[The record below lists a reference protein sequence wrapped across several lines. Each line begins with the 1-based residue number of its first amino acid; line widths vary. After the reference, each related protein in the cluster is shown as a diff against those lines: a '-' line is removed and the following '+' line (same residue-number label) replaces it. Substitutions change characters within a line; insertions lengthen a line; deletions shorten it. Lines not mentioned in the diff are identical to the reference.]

1 VLSFAS
7 EYPSRENFPELVYPK
22 YSIKST
28 SFIFITD
35 CILVMRNPQFSERFD
50 CGYEPKKLEICLLRQ
65 HI

>member
-7 EYPSRENFPELVYPK
+7 EYPSGENLSELVYPK

-35 CILVMRNPQFSERFD
+35 CILVMRNPHFGGSLD
-50 CGYEPKKLEICLLRQ
+50 GGYTGKHQESLYFLG
-65 HI
+65 